1 MVFPINVFA
10 SLGHL
15 EVQNFE
21 EMRSSLSGEVEV
33 KFIKLEHPGGAVGYS
48 FVSAGKKIVILLDN
62 EFQDFQRDELVKFCK
77 DADLLIWDGMFT
89 EDELQTKVGWG
100 HSSIEQAVE
109 FSEVSDVRK
118 TLICHH
124 APYRFDSD
132 IDEIRSN
139 LPLKRIDF
147 GYETMSFSV

>member
-1 MVFPINVFA
+1 M
-10 SLGHL
+10 
-15 EVQNFE
+15 
-21 EMRSSLSGEVEV
+21 
-33 KFIKLEHPGGAVGYS
+33 
-48 FVSAGKKIVILLDN
+48 ILLDN
-62 EFQDFQRDELVKFCK
+62 EFQDFQRDELVEFCK
-77 DADLLIWDGMFT
+77 GADLLIWDGMFT
-89 EDELQTKVGWG
+89 EDELKTKAGWG

-109 FSEVSDVRK
+109 FTEVSDVRK

-139 LPLKRIDF
+139 LALKRIDF